1 MTFLSAM
8 TPDDR
13 KTIDLQEKINTCR
26 EVKAK
31 LRKRAQ
37 ETKEEIG
44 PMRAT
49 IKRDKAEIADKAA
62 EIQALHI
69 E

>member
-1 MTFLSAM
+1 
-8 TPDDR
+8 
-13 KTIDLQEKINTCR
+13 
-26 EVKAK
+26 

-44 PMRAT
+44 PMRAR